1 MVNDPSW
8 CSVGSSD
15 SSGDLPD
22 GCKDVYLPWFP
33 LYLITLRDM
42 KFTRNLGIVSCLQ
55 VFLFIFDSMCLCVYV
70 FAYEQYRKCLN
81 FIGKNWKFKNFSTL
95 KLAITN
101 FGNSLLSILNL
112 NIT

>member
-1 MVNDPSW
+1 MTQ
-8 CSVGSSD
+8 VGVLLGVVIVLEICQMD
-15 SSGDLPD
+15 AKMFTCLG
-22 GCKDVYLPWFP
+22 FH

-55 VFLFIFDSMCLCVYV
+55 MFLFIFDLMCLCVYV